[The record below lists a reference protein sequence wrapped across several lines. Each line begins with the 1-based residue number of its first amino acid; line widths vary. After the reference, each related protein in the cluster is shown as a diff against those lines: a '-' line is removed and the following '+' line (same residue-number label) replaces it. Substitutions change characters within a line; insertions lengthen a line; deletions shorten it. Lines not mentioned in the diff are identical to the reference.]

1 MQPVSLTGPCAR
13 FFFALTME
21 TRKRQRFGA
30 ALLQPSTL
38 GIFEMT
44 QADMMKLGIAGAILF
59 AAYKY
64 GNSMVKA
71 GALAVAAGIVAK
83 RVPYVKDVL

>member
-1 MQPVSLTGPCAR
+1 
-13 FFFALTME
+13 
-21 TRKRQRFGA
+21 
-30 ALLQPSTL
+30 
-38 GIFEMT
+38 MT
-44 QADMMKLGIAGAILF
+44 SADITKLAIAGGILF

-64 GNSMVKA
+64 GNGMVKA